1 MAPDVQAVDTWWA
14 PLAFWFLFLGALAI
28 AVSQLGI
35 AALDNFIAAIGAYI
49 PNIIAA
55 VLIFVIA
62 GVVAAAVGGLVART
76 MGDTP
81 TGKVVGSVVPVLVMA
96 IATFM
101 ILNQLQIAT
110 EIVTIT
116 YAALIGGVFL
126 AMALA
131 FGLGGREVA
140 GRMLSDAYDKGQEQ
154 RGQVRRDMEVGK
166 ERGKQDASAP
176 KPRPSSARATAGPRP
191 SRSAPAAPATARPAR
206 AGSTDGPRHEGPRG
220 HPADTTRGNG
230 TPSSRE
236 VIGRQREEFGGM
248 NWGAAFFGWLVAIGV
263 AALLIAIL
271 SAAGAAIG
279 LTQTSTSD
287 ASGNAGTVGIVG
299 GIVLLAIL
307 GLAYY
312 AGGYVAGRMSRFDGP
327 RQGLGTGSSG

>member
-1 MAPDVQAVDTWWA
+1 MGLRSHFNHLGAPCDIGVPASKELSMLLAAVNIGDSVQTGLDAFFGFIPKLIGFLLILFIGYIIARVVKGVVTKLLEKVGADRALHSGSTGSYVNRVAPDVR
-14 PLAFWFLFLGALAI
+14 PSSLIGSLAFWFLFLGAVAI

-35 AALDNFIAAIGAYI
+35 AALDNFVAAIGAYI

-140 GRMLSDAYDKGQEQ
+140 GRMLADAYDKGQEQ

-166 ERGKQDASAP
+166 ERGKQDAQ
-176 KPRPSSARATAGPRP
+176 RAKDEAQK
-191 SRSAPAAPATARPAR
+191 R
-206 AGSTDGPRHEGPRG
+206 AGNGRTETQPVGTTTGTGGRPVGGDSDGP
-220 HPADTTRGNG
+220 T
-230 TPSSRE
+230 
-236 VIGRQREEFGGM
+236 
-248 NWGAAFFGWLVAIGV
+248 GARRL
-263 AALLIAIL
+263 
-271 SAAGAAIG
+271 
-279 LTQTSTSD
+279 
-287 ASGNAGTVGIVG
+287 N
-299 GIVLLAIL
+299 
-307 GLAYY
+307 
-312 AGGYVAGRMSRFDGP
+312 
-327 RQGLGTGSSG
+327 

>member
-1 MAPDVQAVDTWWA
+1 MLPTLAAVDVGNSIQTGLDSFFGFLPKLLGFVVVLAIGWIVAKVVKGVVTKALQKVGLDRALHSGSTGRYVDRVAPDTSPSSVIGS
-14 PLAFWFLFLGALAI
+14 LAYWFIFLGALAI

-35 AALDNFIAAIGAYI
+35 EALDNFVAAIGAYL

-62 GVVAAAVGGLVART
+62 GAIAAAIGGLVART

-101 ILNQLQIAT
+101 ILNQLQIAP

-140 GRMLSDAYDKGQEQ
+140 GHMLGDAYDKSQQE
-154 RGQVRRDMEVGK
+154 RDTVRRDMQIGK
-166 ERGKQDASAP
+166 ERGKQEAE
-176 KPRPSSARATAGPRP
+176 
-191 SRSAPAAPATARPAR
+191 AR
-206 AGSTDGPRHEGPRG
+206 AGNGVPSNDGPSRPLGSRG
-220 HPADTTRGNG
+220 
-230 TPSSRE
+230 
-236 VIGRQREEFGGM
+236 
-248 NWGAAFFGWLVAIGV
+248 
-263 AALLIAIL
+263 
-271 SAAGAAIG
+271 AG
-279 LTQTSTSD
+279 
-287 ASGNAGTVGIVG
+287 
-299 GIVLLAIL
+299 
-307 GLAYY
+307 
-312 AGGYVAGRMSRFDGP
+312 
-327 RQGLGTGSSG
+327 

>member
-1 MAPDVQAVDTWWA
+1 MFFAAVDVGSSVQKGLDKFFGFLPNLLGFIIVLAIGWIVARVVKGVVTKLLEKVGIDRALHSGSTGQYVNRVAPDVRPSTLIGS
-14 PLAFWFLFLGALAI
+14 LAFWFLFLGAVAI

-35 AALDNFIAAIGAYI
+35 AALDNFVAAIGAYI

-81 TGKVVGSVVPVLVMA
+81 TGKLVGSVVPLLVMA

-101 ILNQLQIAT
+101 ILDQLQIAP

-131 FGLGGREVA
+131 FGLGGRDVA
-140 GRMLSDAYDKGQEQ
+140 HRMLSDAYDKGQQQ

-166 ERGKQDASAP
+166 QRGKQDAQRAKAEAQQRTGNGQTQTEPITTSSRTGAP
-176 KPRPSSARATAGPRP
+176 P
-191 SRSAPAAPATARPAR
+191 
-206 AGSTDGPRHEGPRG
+206 TDGP
-220 HPADTTRGNG
+220 
-230 TPSSRE
+230 
-236 VIGRQREEFGGM
+236 
-248 NWGAAFFGWLVAIGV
+248 
-263 AALLIAIL
+263 
-271 SAAGAAIG
+271 
-279 LTQTSTSD
+279 
-287 ASGNAGTVGIVG
+287 
-299 GIVLLAIL
+299 
-307 GLAYY
+307 
-312 AGGYVAGRMSRFDGP
+312 
-327 RQGLGTGSSG
+327 